1 MPCGAPRVT
10 PIEIAG
16 ALTGLWCV
24 ALLWRGSVW
33 NWPVGLINNA
43 LFFVLF
49 WGAGLYADAS
59 LQVVFFL
66 FGVWGWWNWLRGTT
80 TPDAAPT
87 RAPTAHLIALIPAS
101 LIGTAALSLIAVAC
115 GGDSESGGGSG
126 STDANLSGT
135 VFATGSST
143 VEPITALAGESFNA
157 DNPGVNITV
166 EGPGSMETSCSCG
179 PRTSTTTTSLTRSG
193 SPWSRGASCPRPARP
208 RAARGRGT

>member
-101 LIGTAALSLIAVAC
+101 LIGTAALSLILQRFS
-115 GGDSESGGGSG
+115 D
-126 STDANLSGT
+126 
-135 VFATGSST
+135 ST
-143 VEPITALAGESFNA
+143 VPTWDGAVTALSLGAVWMQGRKYLENWLVWIAVDVLSIGLYLYKDLALTAALYAVFLGLCVVGYRDWRRITRRIIA
-157 DNPGVNITV
+157 PAPG
-166 EGPGSMETSCSCG
+166 
-179 PRTSTTTTSLTRSG
+179 
-193 SPWSRGASCPRPARP
+193 
-208 RAARGRGT
+208 AA